1 MRPGLA
7 CRPGVSRDG
16 AAVDKAFDD
25 RRLGEGIVAFALV
38 TFVLVLVAHAVAYLT
53 HEYAHSL
60 MAWLL
65 GWMKQPFGIDYGTA
79 SLSNCLFLGDVSDNV
94 DYDAIFHA
102 GHGLAA
108 ATIALAGPM
117 IGNGLLYF
125 VVYALMGNT
134 AVARSRHVMMFLYWL
149 SLMCA
154 GNVWSYVPI
163 RALTW
168 HADIALVAKG
178 LGVSVWV
185 LFPFLMAISGFILW
199 HFMTRA
205 VARVVTVVSAAE
217 PLNLVMLI
225 AVTGFWYFS
234 FFVGDASDGSYGVIS
249 QVLAIVSR
257 YILFPLAVA
266 WLYRRYAQPVFGRM
280 AIEAA

>member
-1 MRPGLA
+1 VEKTLNGRN
-7 CRPGVSRDG
+7 S
-16 AAVDKAFDD
+16 
-25 RRLGEGIVAFALV
+25 GEGIFAFALV
-38 TFVLVLVAHAVAYLT
+38 TFVLVLIAHATAYLT

-65 GWMKQPFGIDYGTA
+65 GWMKQPFGIDYGSA

-94 DYDAIFHA
+94 DYAAIFAA

-108 ATIALAGPM
+108 AAIALAGPM
-117 IGNGLLYF
+117 LGNGLLYF
-125 VVYALMGNT
+125 AVYALMSSTRMG
-134 AVARSRHVMMFLYWL
+134 RSRHVMMFLYWL

-163 RALTW
+163 RALTS
-168 HADIALVAKG
+168 HADIALAAKG

-185 LFPFLMAISGFILW
+185 LFPFLMAISAFIML

-205 VARVVTVVSAAE
+205 VARVAMVALASSR
-217 PLNLVMLI
+217 LKLVMLI
-225 AVTGFWYFS
+225 AVSAFWYFS

-249 QVLAIVSR
+249 QVLAIISR
-257 YILFPLAVA
+257 YVLFPLAVA
-266 WLYRRYAQPVFGRM
+266 WLYRRYALPVLRC
-280 AIEAA
+280 AIDEPA

>member
-1 MRPGLA
+1 MT
-7 CRPGVSRDG
+7 
-16 AAVDKAFDD
+16 
-25 RRLGEGIVAFALV
+25 FALV
-38 TFVLVLVAHAVAYLT
+38 TFVLVLAAHAVAYLT

-60 MAWLL
+60 MAWVL
-65 GWMKQPFGIDYGTA
+65 GWMKQPFGIDYGSA
-79 SLSNCLFLGDVSDNV
+79 SFSNCLFLGDVSDNV
-94 DYDAIFHA
+94 DYTAIFNA
-102 GHGLAA
+102 RRGLAA

-117 IGNGLLYF
+117 LGNGLLYF
-125 VVYALMGNT
+125 LIYALTGN
-134 AVARSRHVMMFLYWL
+134 AGIGRSRYLMMFLYWL

-168 HADIALVAKG
+168 HADIALAAKG

-185 LFPFLMAISGFILW
+185 LFPFLMAVSAFITW

-205 VARVVTVVSAAE
+205 VPRVVGVASAAS
-217 PLNLVMLI
+217 PLNLVLLL

-234 FFVGDASDGSYGVIS
+234 FFVGDAIDGSYGLIS

-266 WLYRRYAQPVFGRM
+266 WLFRRYAEPLIRRTVIEPV
-280 AIEAA
+280 